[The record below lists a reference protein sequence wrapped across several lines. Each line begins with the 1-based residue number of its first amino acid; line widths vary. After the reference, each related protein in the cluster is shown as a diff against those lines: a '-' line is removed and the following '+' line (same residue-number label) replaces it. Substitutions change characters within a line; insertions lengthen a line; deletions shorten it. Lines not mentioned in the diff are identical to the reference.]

1 MAVSLKFLADTA
13 TAVTDPAITELNFG
27 NIIRGNSKTVGL
39 KIGNTGDSIAE
50 SVTCMIEGSDEAAAW
65 KTISVDNGASW
76 GTTAELPNIAATNG
90 LSGVIQI
97 KSTVPSSATTG
108 QHTTNLRV
116 EYIYV

>member
-1 MAVSLKFLADTA
+1 MAVSLKFLPETA
-13 TAVTDPAITELNFG
+13 TSVGDGAITELNFG

-50 SVTCMIEGSDEAAAW
+50 SVTCSIEGSDEAAAW
-65 KTISVDNGASW
+65 KTISIDNGATW
-76 GTTAELPNIAATNG
+76 GTTAQLPDIAATNG
-90 LSGVIQI
+90 ISGVVQI
-97 KSTVPSSATTG
+97 KSTVPSNATTG